1 MSENVITY
9 DPIFPVMMASV
20 LLNLPVTDMVDY
32 IRQIDQ
38 QENSDVGF
46 TTHIGSYNS
55 ENLKPM
61 PGYLQLEEAILGV
74 ITSFARELKYDVDPE
89 RCGIQLWANSMK
101 KGGFHSIHNHP
112 HSSFSGCFYLSCSE
126 NTSPLLIHNPTMPF
140 RMHEPFIVD
149 PTNYTAFTAPSL
161 TITPKVNT
169 MFVWPSWLSH
179 SVPKMKTNEE
189 RISIAFNVDYLPIG
203 A

>member
-38 QENSDVGF
+38 EENSDVGF
-46 TTHIGSYNS
+46 TTHKGFYNS
-55 ENLKPM
+55 ENLESM
-61 PGYLQLEEAILGV
+61 PSYRELQEAILGV
-74 ITSFARELKYDVDPE
+74 VTSFARELRYDVDPE
-89 RCGIQLWANSMK
+89 RCSVQLWANSMK
-101 KGGFHSIHNHP
+101 KNGFHSIHNHP
-112 HSSFSGCFYLSCSE
+112 HSSFSGCFYLACSD
-126 NTSPLLIHNPTMPF
+126 NTSPLLIHNPTMPL
-140 RMHEPFIVD
+140 RMHEPFIID